1 MAKIEL
7 YIYNNAQ
14 KKMYSPIL
22 KDKITWTTERKGVA
36 GKLTFTV
43 VKDTKIDFSEGDAV
57 TFKYNDQNI
66 FYGFVFSKSRDKEH
80 HISVV
85 AYDQLR
91 YLKNKH
97 TYVYENKTANEL
109 VSMIANDF
117 LLKTGEL
124 DNTKYKIPTRIEDNS
139 TLFDTIQNALNDT
152 LLNSG
157 KMFVLYDDFG
167 KLALKNVENMI
178 IPNDFIISDNTAQN
192 FSYKTSIDSQT
203 YNRIQLYIDD
213 KETNKREFS
222 VAQDVETIKKWGI
235 LQLTEKLNDNENGKA
250 KAEAILKL
258 YNLPQRTL
266 SINDVFGD
274 VRARAGSSAYT
285 TLNLGDITIN
295 GYMLIEKAQHNFENG
310 NYTMTLDLRRSD
322 FNS

>member
-1 MAKIEL
+1 
-7 YIYNNAQ
+7 
-14 KKMYSPIL
+14 MYSPIL

-36 GKLTFTV
+36 GKLMFIV

-57 TFKYNDQNI
+57 TFKYNNQNV

-117 LLKTGEL
+117 LLKIGEL
-124 DNTKYKIPTRIEDNS
+124 ENTKYKIPTRIEDNS
-139 TLFDTIQNALNDT
+139 TLFDIIQNALNDT

-157 KMFVLYDDFG
+157 QMFVLYDDFG
-167 KLALKNVENMI
+167 KLALKNIESML

-266 SINDVFGD
+266 SVNDVFGD

-295 GYMLIEKAQHNFENG
+295 GYMLIEKAQHNFENE

>member
-1 MAKIEL
+1 
-7 YIYNNAQ
+7 
-14 KKMYSPIL
+14 
-22 KDKITWTTERKGVA
+22 
-36 GKLTFTV
+36 
-43 VKDTKIDFSEGDAV
+43 
-57 TFKYNDQNI
+57 
-66 FYGFVFSKSRDKEH
+66 
-80 HISVV
+80 
-85 AYDQLR
+85 
-91 YLKNKH
+91 
-97 TYVYENKTANEL
+97 
-109 VSMIANDF
+109 MIANDF

-124 DNTKYKIPTRIEDNS
+124 ENTKYKIPTRIEDNS
-139 TLFDTIQNALNDT
+139 TLFDIIQNALNDT

-157 KMFVLYDDFG
+157 QMFVLYDDFG
-167 KLALKNVENMI
+167 KLSLKNIESML

-222 VAQDVETIKKWGI
+222 IAQDVETIKKWGI

-266 SINDVFGD
+266 NVSGVFGD
-274 VRARAGSSAYT
+274 IRVRAGSSAFT

-295 GYMLIEKAQHNFENG
+295 GYMLIEKAQHDFENE
-310 NYTMTLDLRRSD
+310 NYTMTLDLKRSD

>member
-43 VKDTKIDFSEGDAV
+43 VKDTKIDFSEGDA
-57 TFKYNDQNI
+57 FKYDDQNI

-124 DNTKYKIPTRIEDNS
+124 ENTKYMIPTRIEDNS
-139 TLFDTIQNALNDT
+139 TLFDIIQNALNDT

-157 KMFVLYDDFG
+157 QMFVLYDDFG
-167 KLALKNVENMI
+167 KLALKNIKNML

-213 KETNKREFS
+213 KETSKREFS

-266 SINDVFGD
+266 SVNDVFGD

-295 GYMLIEKAQHNFENG
+295 GYMLIEKAQHNFENE

>member
-43 VKDTKIDFSEGDAV
+43 VKDTKIDFSEGDVV
-57 TFKYNDQNI
+57 TFKYDNQNI

-117 LLKTGEL
+117 LLKIGEL
-124 DNTKYKIPTRIEDNS
+124 ENTKYKIPTRIEDNS
-139 TLFDTIQNALNDT
+139 TLFDIIQNALNDT

-157 KMFVLYDDFG
+157 QMFVLYDDFG
-167 KLALKNVENMI
+167 KLALKNIESML
-178 IPNDFIISDNTAQN
+178 IPNDFVISDNTAQN

-222 VAQDVETIKKWGI
+222 VAQDIETIKKWGI

-266 SINDVFGD
+266 NVSGVFGD
-274 VRARAGSSAYT
+274 IRVRAGSSAFT

-295 GYMLIEKAQHNFENG
+295 GYMLIEKAQHNFENE
-310 NYTMTLDLRRSD
+310 NYTMSLDLKRSD

>member
-7 YIYNNAQ
+7 YIYNNTQ

-57 TFKYNDQNI
+57 TFKYDGQNI

-124 DNTKYKIPTRIEDNS
+124 ENTKYKIPTRIEDNS
-139 TLFDTIQNALNDT
+139 TLFDIIQNALNDT

-167 KLALKNVENMI
+167 KLALKNIENMI

-213 KETNKREFS
+213 KETSKREFS

-274 VRARAGSSAYT
+274 IRARAGSSAYT

-295 GYMLIEKAQHNFENG
+295 GYMLIEKAQHNFENE
-310 NYTMTLDLRRSD
+310 NYTMTLDLKRSD